1 MFYDLGESL
10 NLLMYT
16 KTSKTQNHDEIQ
28 NKETMEH
35 EKQNGDHFGEQDQN
49 GHHLDGEEL
58 TLPEEAAFLIELI
71 FEEFEEL
78 LNDYPHHAAY
88 CFASIMHL
96 VDTAENL
103 SHFARRLGMWL
114 WIEVLSFQTEEPL
127 NLTELAK
134 HFETDVKTIQIGID
148 ELVNTGQFK
157 MEWQQEN
164 KIKLAPRML
173 KETVIHF
180 AEQVLSG
187 IEMGKQEEGTEP

>member
-1 MFYDLGESL
+1 M
-10 NLLMYT
+10 
-16 KTSKTQNHDEIQ
+16 K
-28 NKETMEH
+28 H
-35 EKQNGDHFGEQDQN
+35 EKQNGNNFGEPEQN

-96 VDTAENL
+96 VDTAEDL
-103 SHFARRLGMWL
+103 SHFTRRLGMWL

-134 HFETDVKTIQIGID
+134 HFETDVKTVQSGID
-148 ELVNTGQFK
+148 ELVETGQFK
-157 MEWQQEN
+157 MEWKQQN

-173 KETVIHF
+173 KETVIRF
-180 AEQVLSG
+180 AEQVVSG
-187 IEMGKQEEGTEP
+187 IEMGEQAEGAEP